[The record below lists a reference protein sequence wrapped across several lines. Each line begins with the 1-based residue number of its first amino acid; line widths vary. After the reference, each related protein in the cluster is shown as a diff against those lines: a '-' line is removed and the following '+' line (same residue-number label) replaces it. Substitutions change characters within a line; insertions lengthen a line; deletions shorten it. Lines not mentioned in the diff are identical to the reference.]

1 MGVNRKED
9 TKKDLKETNTPRRR
23 RQGEKT
29 MKHFTAEE
37 LYDIAK
43 DECNKAGMDFNGEGA
58 GQWAA
63 LSAENDDFH
72 TEDEAREEIRS
83 FIEEEK
89 AMMD

>member
-9 TKKDLKETNTPRRR
+9 LKKRPERNQRAGNGKEK
-23 RQGEKT
+23 KT

-37 LYDIAK
+37 LYDIAAEEYK
-43 DECNKAGMDFNGEGA
+43 KAGMDFNGEGA

-72 TEDEAREEIRS
+72 SEDDAREELRS

-89 AMMD
+89 SMMD

>member
-1 MGVNRKED
+1 
-9 TKKDLKETNTPRRR
+9 
-23 RQGEKT
+23 

-37 LYDIAK
+37 LFDIAAEEYK
-43 DECNKAGMDFNGEGA
+43 KAGMDFNGEGA

-63 LSAENDDFH
+63 LSAENDDFD
-72 TEDEAREEIRS
+72 TEEEAREEIRS

>member
-1 MGVNRKED
+1 
-9 TKKDLKETNTPRRR
+9 
-23 RQGEKT
+23 

-43 DECNKAGMDFNGEGA
+43 DECKKAGMDFDAEGA
-58 GQWAA
+58 GQWAYY
-63 LSAENDDFH
+63 SAERDDFH
-72 TEDEAREEIRS
+72 SEDEAREELRG

>member
-1 MGVNRKED
+1 
-9 TKKDLKETNTPRRR
+9 
-23 RQGEKT
+23 

-37 LYDIAK
+37 LFEIAAEEYK
-43 DECNKAGMDFNGEGA
+43 KAGIDFEGEGA

-63 LSAENDDFH
+63 LSAERDDYH
-72 TEDEAREEIRS
+72 SEDEAREELRG

>member
-1 MGVNRKED
+1 
-9 TKKDLKETNTPRRR
+9 
-23 RQGEKT
+23 

-43 DECNKAGMDFNGEGA
+43 DECKKAGMDFNAEGA

-63 LSAENDDFH
+63 LSAEQDDFH
-72 TEDEAREEIRS
+72 TEDEVREEIRS

>member
-1 MGVNRKED
+1 
-9 TKKDLKETNTPRRR
+9 
-23 RQGEKT
+23 

-37 LYDIAK
+37 LFEIAA
-43 DECNKAGMDFNGEGA
+43 EEYNKAGMDFDAEGA

-72 TEDEAREEIRS
+72 SEDEVREEIRI

>member
-1 MGVNRKED
+1 
-9 TKKDLKETNTPRRR
+9 
-23 RQGEKT
+23 

-43 DECNKAGMDFNGEGA
+43 DECKKAGMDFNAEGA
-58 GQWAA
+58 GQWAYY
-63 LSAENDDFH
+63 SAESDDFH
-72 TEDEAREEIRS
+72 SEEEAREEIRS

>member
-1 MGVNRKED
+1 
-9 TKKDLKETNTPRRR
+9 
-23 RQGEKT
+23 

-37 LYDIAK
+37 LFEIAAEEYK
-43 DECNKAGMDFNGEGA
+43 KAGIDFEGEGA

-72 TEDEAREEIRS
+72 SDEEVREEIRS

>member
-1 MGVNRKED
+1 
-9 TKKDLKETNTPRRR
+9 
-23 RQGEKT
+23 

-43 DECNKAGMDFNGEGA
+43 DECKKTGMDFDAEGA

-72 TEDEAREEIRS
+72 SEDEVREELRS
-83 FIEEEK
+83 FLAEEK

>member
-1 MGVNRKED
+1 
-9 TKKDLKETNTPRRR
+9 
-23 RQGEKT
+23 
-29 MKHFTAEE
+29 MKNFTAEE

-43 DECNKAGMDFNGEGA
+43 DEYKKAGMDFDAEGA
-58 GQWAA
+58 GQWAT

-72 TEDEAREEIRS
+72 SEDEAREELRS

>member
-1 MGVNRKED
+1 
-9 TKKDLKETNTPRRR
+9 
-23 RQGEKT
+23 

-37 LYDIAK
+37 LFEIAAEEYK
-43 DECNKAGMDFNGEGA
+43 KAGIDFEGEGA

-72 TEDEAREEIRS
+72 SEEEAREELRR
-83 FIEEEK
+83 FIAEEK

>member
-1 MGVNRKED
+1 MDILRPSTGGNQNNNAWKGKE
-9 TKKDLKETNTPRRR
+9 K
-23 RQGEKT
+23 KT

-37 LYDIAK
+37 LFEIAAEEYK
-43 DECNKAGMDFNGEGA
+43 KAGMDFNGEGA

-72 TEDEAREEIRS
+72 TEEEAREELRS

>member
-9 TKKDLKETNTPRRR
+9 TKKDLKETKHA
-23 RQGEKT
+23 GEGKEKKT

-37 LYDIAK
+37 LFEIAAEEYK
-43 DECNKAGMDFNGEGA
+43 KAGMDFNGEGA

-63 LSAENDDFH
+63 LSAENNDLH
-72 TEDEAREEIRS
+72 TEYEVRVEIRS

>member
-1 MGVNRKED
+1 
-9 TKKDLKETNTPRRR
+9 
-23 RQGEKT
+23 

-43 DECNKAGMDFNGEGA
+43 DEYKKAGMDFNAEGA
-58 GQWAA
+58 GQWAT

-72 TEDEAREEIRS
+72 TEKEAREEIRA
-83 FIEEEK
+83 FLEEEK

>member
-1 MGVNRKED
+1 
-9 TKKDLKETNTPRRR
+9 
-23 RQGEKT
+23 

-37 LYDIAK
+37 LDDISAE
-43 DECNKAGMDFNGEGA
+43 ECKKAGMDFNGEGA

-72 TEDEAREEIRS
+72 SEDEARAELRS